1 VRAIIQ
7 GVLLLAFASIVLADT
22 RNVLLI
28 VADDQGRDLPVYG
41 NPLLRTPN
49 LDGLAARGTVFT
61 NAFATV
67 SSCSP
72 SRSVIYTGL
81 YSHSNGM
88 YGLAHDVHNQ
98 HLLPSVRTLPQL
110 LAAAGYRTGLV
121 GKKHIL
127 PGASLPFD
135 EELAPERP
143 GNRDVAHMAG
153 EARKFIARSADRPF
167 LLIIGYSDPHRAEQ
181 NFGNTQAWPGVAR
194 EKYDPAKVIVPAHLP
209 DLPEVRR
216 DLADYYESISRLDGG
231 VGLLL
236 DALRETGHADDTL
249 VIYMSDNGR
258 PFPGAKTTLYDEGI
272 HLPLI
277 VSSPGQTRRGVRS
290 TAMVSWVDIA
300 PTILD
305 WARVPLPS
313 AQPFA
318 GRSILAILEQA
329 DASGWDRVFASH
341 GFHEIHQYYP
351 MRALRTREYKYIVN
365 LAASLEFPIAGD
377 IASSPTWKAIVAR
390 PSVGLGTRS
399 LQAFLHRPPE
409 ELYNLQKD
417 PAEVTNLAGDPAHRA
432 VLERMRAE
440 MTKFRTETR
449 DPWLGTASVFGHFR
463 PVAADARFAAAAA
476 TLLLPAGP

>member
-1 VRAIIQ
+1 MLRALL
-7 GVLLLAFASIVLADT
+7 VLLALAVAAVADA

-28 VADDQGRDLPVYG
+28 IADDQGRDLAAYG
-41 NPLLRTPN
+41 NPVLRTPN
-49 LDGLAARGTVFT
+49 LDRLAARGTLFT

-98 HLLPSVRTLPQL
+98 HLLPSVRTLPQVL
-110 LAAAGYRTGLV
+110 SAAGYRTALV

-127 PGASLPFD
+127 PDDALPFD

-143 GNRDVAHMAG
+143 GNRDVAFMAA
-153 EARKFIARSADRPF
+153 EARKFIAKSGDRPF
-167 LLIIGYSDPHRAEQ
+167 LVIVGYSDPHRAPE
-181 NFGNTQAWPGVAR
+181 NFGNTRAWPAVTR
-194 EKYDPAKVIVPAHLP
+194 ETYDPAKVIVPAHLP

-216 DLADYYESISRLDGG
+216 DLADYYESISRLDSG

-236 DALRETGHADDTL
+236 DTLRETAHSDDTL

-277 VSSPGQTRRGVRS
+277 VSSPRQTRRGVRS
-290 TAMVSWVDIA
+290 AAMVSWVDIA

-305 WARVPLPS
+305 WARAALPS
-313 AQPFA
+313 TQQFA
-318 GRSILAILEQA
+318 GRSILAVLEQA
-329 DASGWDRVFASH
+329 DPSGWDRVFASH

-351 MRALRTREYKYIVN
+351 MRAVRTREYKYIVN

-377 IASSPTWKAIVAR
+377 IASSQTWKAIVAR
-390 PSVGLGTRS
+390 PSAGLGTRS

-417 PAEVTNLAGDPAHRA
+417 PAEVTNLAGDPTHRA
-432 VLERMRAE
+432 VLERMRA
-440 MTKFRTETR
+440 
-449 DPWLGTASVFGHFR
+449 
-463 PVAADARFAAAAA
+463 
-476 TLLLPAGP
+476 